1 MLIKLKYLSNLDN
14 FDKSI
19 INLASER
26 DQKEAV
32 KLVIPN
38 DVDLSRTLHEAA
50 LWNHNDVLKILLNAK
65 LDLNKKDSKGSSWVL

>member
-1 MLIKLKYLSNLDN
+1 VSLGFVNLLSMLIKLKYLSNLDN

-32 KLVIPN
+32 KLLIAN
-38 DVDLSRTLHEAA
+38 DVDLSRTCPDGQLYTRP
-50 LWNHNDVLKILLNAK
+50 LCGTTMIC
-65 LDLNKKDSKGSSWVL
+65 SKFY